1 MKKSIQF
8 MLTLSL
14 GFFLLIAS
22 SCQKNN
28 TGDLVVNVVDGL
40 NSSVGSGKT
49 VYLYNSQA
57 EFDNGTY
64 SKLATTDAS
73 GQVTFSKLTLGVY
86 YVDCDWENNLGF
98 TVTSSGSG
106 EVTKKMVTTITAA
119 P

>member
-1 MKKSIQF
+1 MKKSLEL
-8 MLTLSL
+8 MLSLSL

-22 SCQKNN
+22 GCQKNK

-49 VYLYNSQA
+49 VYLYNSA
-57 EFDNGTY
+57 ADFSSSTY
-64 SKLATTDAS
+64 SKTATTDS
-73 GQVTFSKLTLGVY
+73 EGQVTFSKLTPGVY

-98 TVTSSGSG
+98 TITSTGSG
-106 EVTKKMVTTITAA
+106 EITKKMVTTITAA

>member
-28 TGDLVVNVVDGL
+28 SGDLVVNVVDGL

-64 SKLATTDAS
+64 SKTATTDAS
-73 GQVTFSKLTLGVY
+73 GLVTFSKLTPGVY

>member
-1 MKKSIQF
+1 MKKSLQF

-14 GFFLLIAS
+14 GLFLLIAS

-49 VYLYNSQA
+49 VYLYNGQA

-64 SKLATTDAS
+64 SKTATTNAS
-73 GQVTFSKLTLGVY
+73 GQVTFSKLTPGIY
-86 YVDCDWENNLGF
+86 FVDCDWENNLGF
-98 TVTSSGSG
+98 IITSSASG
-106 EVTKKMVTTITAA
+106 EVTKKIVTTITAA